1 MIKGFFFDL
10 DGTLVDTHQA
20 NFEAYKRAIFEVSG
34 NEISF
39 EDFKK
44 GIGHVAKTFLPWFAP
59 GLEDADYK
67 RIISLK
73 AEYYKDL
80 MHLTEL
86 NAGLIGLI
94 DTVKDDALIVLVTSA
109 KRKNAEAVLTHHS
122 LTKYFDYIIA
132 AEDVERSKPAP
143 HAYELALQK
152 TGLQPHETIAFE
164 DSEAGKQAAEAA
176 GIAVVMIKSFAI

>member
-86 NAGLIGLI
+86 NAGLIGLM
-94 DTVKDDALIVLVTSA
+94 DAVKEDALIVLVTSA
-109 KRKNAEAVLTHHS
+109 KRKNAEAVLAHHN
-122 LTKYFDYIIA
+122 LEKYFDYTIA
-132 AEDVERSKPAP
+132 AEDVGQSKPATA
-143 HAYELALQK
+143 AYELALQK
-152 TGLQPHETIAFE
+152 TGLLHHEAIAFE
-164 DSEAGKQAAEAA
+164 DSEAGKRAAEAA
-176 GIAVVMIKSFAI
+176 GIAVVMIKSFSA